1 MLTDEVLDVQMETA
15 IVASVPM
22 PDMFTRMSSR
32 DRLRSSLRW
41 AKESVVSMGLWL
53 LGRRSRFYVLTP
65 PLMTRQVVFDRKQR
79 KLVHLRIRDKID
91 WLVIQQIFSG
101 NDYGFEA
108 LARCDELEAHY
119 RHLVASNKVPF
130 ILDCGA
136 NSGMATRFFK
146 ETYPR
151 ARVIAVEPDEDNLK
165 LAKTN
170 NAGEDIE
177 FLLAGIGS
185 SDSRGHLIDEGK
197 GNWAYRVS
205 TDPDGPV
212 EIVSVNTVLARHGA
226 SSVPFIV
233 KIDIEGFE
241 SNLFSENTEWIDR
254 FPVLIIELHDWML
267 PRTANSRNF
276 LQQISRL
283 DRDFVYRGE
292 NVFSISNAVLPRA
305 R

>member
-1 MLTDEVLDVQMETA
+1 MVPS
-15 IVASVPM
+15 IPM

-32 DRLRSSLRW
+32 ERFKSSLRW
-41 AKESVVSMGLWL
+41 TKESVESLGLWL

-65 PLMTRQVVFDRKQR
+65 PFMTRQVIYDRKQR
-79 KLVHLRIRDKID
+79 KLVHVRIRDTVD
-91 WLVIQQIFSG
+91 WHVIQQIFSG

-108 LARCDELEAHY
+108 LARCEELEAHY
-119 RHLVASNKVPF
+119 RNLVASNKVPL

-146 ETYPR
+146 ETYPC
-151 ARVIAVEPDEDNLK
+151 ARVVAVEPDEDNLK
-165 LAKTN
+165 LAKAN
-170 NAGEDIE
+170 NSGEGIE

-185 SDSRGHLIDEGK
+185 TDSRGKLIDEGK
-197 GNWAYRVS
+197 GNWAYRIS

-212 EIVSVNTVLARHGA
+212 EIVSVNTVLARNGA

-241 SNLFSENTEWIDR
+241 SDLFSKHTEWIDR

-292 NVFSISNAVLPRA
+292 NVFSISNAALSSPPH
-305 R
+305 

>member
-1 MLTDEVLDVQMETA
+1 MVLS
-15 IVASVPM
+15 IPM
-22 PDMFTRMSSR
+22 PGLFTRMSSR
-32 DRLRSSLRW
+32 ERLKSSLRW
-41 AKESVVSMGLWL
+41 AKESVESMGLWL

-65 PLMTRQVVFDRKQR
+65 PFMTRQAIYDRRQH
-79 KLVHLRIRDKID
+79 KLVHVRIRDTVD
-91 WLVIQQIFSG
+91 WHVVQQIFSG

-108 LARCDELEAHY
+108 LARCEELDAHY
-119 RHLVASNKVPF
+119 RNLVASNKLPF

-151 ARVIAVEPDEDNLK
+151 AEVVAVEPDADNLR
-165 LAKTN
+165 LAQAN
-170 NAGEDIE
+170 NAGEGVE

-185 SDSRGHLIDEGK
+185 SDSRGHLVDEGK
-197 GNWAYRVS
+197 GNWAYQMLD
-205 TDPDGPV
+205 DPDGPV
-212 EIVSVNTVLARHGA
+212 EIVSINTVLARNGP

-241 SNLFSENTEWIDR
+241 RNLFSENTEWIDR

-292 NVFSISNAVLPRA
+292 NVFSISNAVLSPA

>member
-1 MLTDEVLDVQMETA
+1 MVPS
-15 IVASVPM
+15 IPM
-22 PDMFTRMSSR
+22 PDLFTRMSSR

-41 AKESVVSMGLWL
+41 AKESVESMGLWL

-65 PLMTRQVVFDRKQR
+65 PFMSRQVIYDRKQR
-79 KLVHLRIRDKID
+79 KLVHVRIRDTVD
-91 WLVIQQIFSG
+91 WHVIQQIFLG
-101 NDYGFEA
+101 NDYGFEP
-108 LARCDELEAHY
+108 LARCEELDKHY
-119 RHLVASNKVPF
+119 RDLVASNKVPF

-151 ARVIAVEPDEDNLK
+151 AQVVAVEPDEGNLM

-170 NAGEDIE
+170 NADEGIE

-185 SDSRGHLIDEGK
+185 TDSRGHLIDEGK
-197 GNWAYRVS
+197 GNWAYRMLD
-205 TDPDGPV
+205 DPDGPI
-212 EIVSVNTVLARHGA
+212 EIVSINTVLARNSA

-241 SNLFSENTEWIDR
+241 SNLFAQNTEWIDR

-292 NVFSISNAVLPRA
+292 NVFSISNAVLPLA